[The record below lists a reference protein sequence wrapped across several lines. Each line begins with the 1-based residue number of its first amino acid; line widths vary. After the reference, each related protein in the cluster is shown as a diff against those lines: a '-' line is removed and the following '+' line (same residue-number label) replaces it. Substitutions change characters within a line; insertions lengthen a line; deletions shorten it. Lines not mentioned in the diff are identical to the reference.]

1 MVELRCNNCKRVFQY
16 SGDEKVYTACPQ
28 CNAQVPIA
36 RPRNYDTN
44 NPEYSKVKENPH
56 LSKAIFSDE

>member
-16 SGDEKVYTACPQ
+16 SGDEKFYTTSPQ

-44 NPEYSKVKENPH
+44 NPE
-56 LSKAIFSDE
+56 IFKGKRKPSFK

>member
-16 SGDEKVYTACPQ
+16 SGDEKFYTTCPQ

-36 RPRNYDTN
+36 RPRNYGTN
-44 NPEYSKVKENPH
+44 NPEVFKSKRNPR
-56 LSKAIFSDE
+56 LSKTIF